1 MRRAA
6 HHLRS
11 VLYSLYFYLI
21 FFVVSHAFFYYGLC
35 LLGHYRHNSRTK
47 ERWRALALKLVD
59 AIFLLTFV
67 QIRVEGREHILED
80 PVIFASNH
88 QSYLDGLIIFH
99 VLRRPFTAV
108 TGPHNIFPRIIQ
120 EWFEHMEYLRVA
132 RDVFEELRY
141 KDTIRLGRAVDQ
153 CVKILKQ
160 KTSVLIF
167 PEGRRELKRHLLPFH
182 SGVARIAL
190 EARSPV
196 VPIILEHVDT
206 FLSIN
211 SNLLYPTRIGVKILK
226 PVRLENI
233 SQNALDDVVYL
244 EREMKRN
251 LPKTYFNEKS
261 IPHRVDGKRGAF
273 FDLDDTL
280 TRSNIYQKLVGQYLV
295 RHLTAGNVGKI
306 PKLVVKRLLLKHGYF
321 YLAAIRLLKG
331 IQAAEF
337 LKGFGGYLK
346 KHKKELF
353 YPEML
358 TLIHEHQEKGNKVF
372 IISEEPQE
380 ILDPISK
387 LLGVPCFGTVLE
399 KKNDVFTGEIVGHI
413 MKDEFKREKMI
424 ELAKKYHVDLDKS
437 YAYGDSYHDYA
448 MLRSVAH
455 GAVVNPKKSFGTYC
469 KNLGMRVIHEK

>member
-6 HHLRS
+6 HHL
-11 VLYSLYFYLI
+11 YSIGYSIYFYAVFLALLHLYFLCGHIKIGDSRKPKNIEAWRNLSLRLI
-21 FFVVSHAFFYYGLC
+21 DTLFF
-35 LLGHYRHNSRTK
+35 
-47 ERWRALALKLVD
+47 LA
-59 AIFLLTFV
+59 
-67 QIRVEGREHILED
+67 RVRIKVTGRENIPD
-80 PVIFASNH
+80 CPVVFAANH
-88 QSYLDGLIIFH
+88 QSYLDPLVILH
-99 VLRRPFTAV
+99 VVRRPFTAV
-108 TGPHNIFPRIIQ
+108 TAPFDVFPPIIRK
-120 EWFEHMEYLRVA
+120 WFGHMGCISVS

-141 KDTIRLGRAVDQ
+141 KSTVHAEQAITSCVDT
-153 CVKILKQ
+153 LKGGM
-160 KTSVLIF
+160 SLLIF
-167 PEGRRELKRHLLPFH
+167 PEGRREFKKRLLPFH
-182 SGVARIAL
+182 LGVAKIAL
-190 EARSPV
+190 GAHAPV
-196 VPIILEHVDT
+196 VPIALKRIDTFFPTHHIVLHPVHLETTVISPVGLWDISPDILEDV
-206 FLSIN
+206 
-211 SNLLYPTRIGVKILK
+211 LYIEKRIKK
-226 PVRLENI
+226 
-233 SQNALDDVVYL
+233 Y
-244 EREMKRN
+244 
-251 LPKTYFNEKS
+251 LPKSYFTEKS

-448 MLRSVAH
+448 MLRSAAH
-455 GAVVNPKKSFGTYC
+455 GAVVNPKKSFGAHC